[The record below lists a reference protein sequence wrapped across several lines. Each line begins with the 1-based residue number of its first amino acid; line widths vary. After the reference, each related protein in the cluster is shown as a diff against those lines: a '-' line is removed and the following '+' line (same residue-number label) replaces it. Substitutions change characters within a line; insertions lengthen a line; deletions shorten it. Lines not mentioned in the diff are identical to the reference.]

1 MKKLVLLPIDERP
14 CNYRFPYLLALD
26 SEYEVVRPPL
36 EIMPHKKQ
44 AGDCAR
50 LLAFLE
56 EQMATAKAVILSLNT
71 LLYGGL
77 VPSRVHTD
85 SYETVAARLERF
97 CELRRRYP
105 QVRVYAYT
113 LIMRCNRANNNEE
126 EPDYWAPWGYRLFRL
141 GYLADKAEQAGLT
154 P

>member
-85 SYETVAARLERF
+85 SYETVAARLEPV
-97 CELRRRYP
+97 LRAP
-105 QVRVYAYT
+105 AAVSAGEGVRLYA
-113 LIMRCNRANNNEE
+113 
-126 EPDYWAPWGYRLFRL
+126 DYALQSR
-141 GYLADKAEQAGLT
+141 Q
-154 P
+154 